1 MEQLNE
7 EQKKE
12 LEIKE
17 VKDKITEILNIG
29 EVEELIKSNE
39 KIFEENGITYRVKK
53 PDSKQKKETYE
64 KKIEKF
70 TELLRN
76 DKFVLEKDL
85 KELYLKRGIDIDGM
99 TKKIREKMNSRDDLM
114 FRLGEAIKNKA
125 PIPDLETFK
134 KEIQSLNEEIQ
145 DLSIEK
151 TRYLEA
157 SIEQQVMIHTYS
169 YLTYLIGE
177 KKEGD
182 NWVRIWNSWDEFE
195 NDKDKIA
202 NRVSYYCTLMSSIE

>member
-1 MEQLNE
+1 MEQLTE

-39 KIFEENGITYRVKK
+39 KIFEENDITYRVKK

-85 KELYLKRGIDIDGM
+85 KKLYLKRGIDIDGM
-99 TKKIREKMNSRDDLM
+99 TKKIREKINSRDDLM
-114 FRLGEAIKNKA
+114 FRLGEAIKN
-125 PIPDLETFK
+125 
-134 KEIQSLNEEIQ
+134 
-145 DLSIEK
+145 
-151 TRYLEA
+151 
-157 SIEQQVMIHTYS
+157 
-169 YLTYLIGE
+169 
-177 KKEGD
+177 
-182 NWVRIWNSWDEFE
+182 
-195 NDKDKIA
+195 
-202 NRVSYYCTLMSSIE
+202 